1 MYETKFLFVF
11 DTSFFWSL
19 LNVNRHQ
26 LIQDIKEVFD
36 FVPNIEYLAP
46 KIILKELSGKY
57 KDKCP
62 FLEQHIH
69 FTGVKITE
77 EEIKELKSL
86 NYSLANHAFERDEK
100 GDYLIIKSAQKHNDS
115 EVVTFIVSNDEGIH
129 LFLNQAIPEEKIK
142 PIWVA
147 RFLSFLAKQSPT
159 KPQKQRFI
167 QASEMLEE
175 YIETYRIK
183 AKRGETPF
191 YDIEKILMSAKF
203 LPAEEQVVQLQEALE
218 NQIITG
224 EKNQTLPSFI
234 NQIGSKLHQIF
245 TYIDLGETNVIESQ
259 LESIENIIRN
269 LNLEQQETIYRIIS
283 FYIIAILNRL
293 ASLYDQN
300 GAFSGIVS
308 ALERAKYYL
317 KYVDEYKDKSQLY
330 AILSWIHL
338 LNNSVDLSQYYF
350 SKVTDKNF
358 ELARKLIALLTL
370 YNTPLAKINLKLYEL
385 LPSEIWKDLSETL
398 AICPNRLL
406 RDKIYYIVNTFK
418 IKPSFVFDAR
428 HFSLKNVSVSDNYLL
443 SFLKEQFR
451 ILNIQKKESSVVIE
465 CYDSK
470 IGQIELRLPVMTKLL
485 KASHGDLISFQGGIV
500 AKINKPGPGKKH
512 SATIYFSKLEE
523 KDYSVSKD
531 SKLI

>member
-1 MYETKFLFVF
+1 MSKTKFLFVF

-36 FVPNIEYLAP
+36 YVPNIQYIAP
-46 KIILKELSGKY
+46 KVILKELSGKY

-62 FLEQHIH
+62 FLERHIQ
-69 FTGVKITE
+69 FTDIEITE
-77 EEIKELKSL
+77 EELKELKKLNSSL
-86 NYSLANHAFERDEK
+86 PNHAFEREEK
-100 GDYLIIKSAQKHNDS
+100 GDYIIINTAKKYDDS
-115 EVVTFIVSNDEGIH
+115 EAVKFVVSNDEGIH
-129 LFLNQAIPEEKIK
+129 LFLDQAIPEEKIK

-147 RFLSFLAKQSPT
+147 RFLSFLAKQSLT
-159 KPQKQRFI
+159 KNQKRRFT

-175 YIETYRIK
+175 YIDTYRVK
-183 AKRGETPF
+183 SKRGETPF

-203 LPAEEQVVQLQEALE
+203 LPAEEQINRLQEALE

-224 EKNQTLPSFI
+224 EKSDTLPSFV

-245 TYIDLGETNVIESQ
+245 SYIDLGETNVIESQ
-259 LESIENIIRN
+259 LESVEVIIMN
-269 LNLEQQETIYRIIS
+269 LSLEQQETVYKIIS
-283 FYIIAILNRL
+283 FYLITILNRL
-293 ASLYDQN
+293 ASIYDQN

-308 ALERAKYYL
+308 ALERAKFYL
-317 KYVDEYKDKSQLY
+317 KYVEEYEDKSQLY

-338 LNNSVDLSQYYF
+338 LNNSDDLSRYYF

-358 ELARKLIALLTL
+358 ELAKKLTALLEL
-370 YNTPLAKINLKLYEL
+370 YDTPLAKIDTRLYEL
-385 LPSEIWKDLSETL
+385 VPSETWKNLNETL

-406 RDKIYYIVNTFK
+406 REKIAYIVNTFE

-428 HFSLKNVSVSDNYLL
+428 HFNLKNMEIKENSLL

-451 ILNIQKKESSVVIE
+451 ILNIIKKESSVVIE
-465 CYDSK
+465 CHDSK
-470 IGQIELRLPVMTKLL
+470 IGQIELRLPIIRTIL
-485 KASHGDLISFQGGIV
+485 KVSPGDLISFRGGTI
-500 AKINKPGPGKKH
+500 AKIKKPSPGKKH

-523 KDYSVSKD
+523 DDCIISKD